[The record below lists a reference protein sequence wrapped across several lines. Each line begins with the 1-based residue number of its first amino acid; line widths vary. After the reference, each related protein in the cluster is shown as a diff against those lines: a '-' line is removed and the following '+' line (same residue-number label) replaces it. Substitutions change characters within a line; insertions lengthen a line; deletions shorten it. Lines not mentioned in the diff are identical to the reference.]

1 MQPNVA
7 QYVALYN
14 KVRTIEQRL
23 RSTPDNQDLQQQA
36 YDSAHELAAC
46 YNTLNEQEFV
56 AADQIIQ
63 QEAEKEEE
71 ELRRALKAL
80 ALGPY
85 VGERCVYCRHTYA
98 SVEEIEAREVVRA
111 NEPGFKLACKVCYNE
126 AENMKQ
132 AAGTE

>member
-14 KVRTIEQRL
+14 KVRRAEQQL
-23 RSTPDNQDLQQQA
+23 LGDPDNQDLQQQA

-46 YNTLNEQEFV
+46 YKTLSEQEFV

-71 ELRRALKAL
+71 ELRQALKTL
-80 ALGPY
+80 ALGTY
-85 VGERCVYCRHTYA
+85 VGERCVYCGHTYA
-98 SVEEIEAREVVRA
+98 SVGEFETREVVRA

-132 AAGTE
+132 VAGTE